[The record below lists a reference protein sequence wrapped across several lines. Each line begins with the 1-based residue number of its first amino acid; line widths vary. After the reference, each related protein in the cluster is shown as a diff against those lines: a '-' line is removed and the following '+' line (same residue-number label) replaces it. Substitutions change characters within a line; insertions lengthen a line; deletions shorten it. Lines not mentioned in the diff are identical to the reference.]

1 MRPMLPRR
9 LFCSTVHKP
18 EPRSSLR
25 RLKWSCSMFIVLFH
39 QKLLFHGL
47 TFFGN
52 FGGGTVGVGYAI
64 LAVNLISPHPFIWSN
79 IEEVIIVFMF

>member
-39 QKLLFHGL
+39 QTLSLHGL
-47 TFFGN
+47 TFLEILVGELW
-52 FGGGTVGVGYAI
+52 GVGYAI
-64 LAVNLISPHPFIWSN
+64 LAVNLISPHP
-79 IEEVIIVFMF
+79 

>member
-52 FGGGTVGVGYAI
+52 FGGGTVGGGLCNPSCKFNFPPTPEDFHVR
-64 LAVNLISPHPFIWSN
+64 
-79 IEEVIIVFMF
+79 